1 MRRSCGGKTHT
12 SWYFGYGH
20 FEGLSRYLSEDVQRY
35 WICELGFQE
44 RDQDQMYKLGRYECT
59 GTVSSL
65 RLHGITL
72 VRTQ

>member
-1 MRRSCGGKTHT
+1 METKPILPGTLDMDTLRGFLDISG
-12 SWYFGYGH
+12 
-20 FEGLSRYLSEDVQRY
+20 DVQRH
-35 WICELGFQE
+35 WIYELGFQE
-44 RDQDQMYKLGRYECT
+44 RGQDQMYKLGRYECT